1 MKEINITNEILFS
14 SIYLLIILFIGLMI
28 KLRYQKKYPEY
39 KYFVKG
45 LLLKLVGVSAFCIV
59 YLFYYRGGDTIN
71 YFLGSKAIANLLLQN
86 FEIGWEVL
94 LNTDST
100 YNNISSFNY
109 ETGYFPSYM
118 WKSDNTAA
126 VCRFSAPFSLISNNS
141 FFATSFLVASL
152 SYIGIWKIFRLFN
165 SLYSGNTKMLA
176 YIILF
181 LPTLIFW
188 GSGIMKDSYVL
199 GATCWITYNF
209 HQIFILRK
217 KLLINSLFLGLNL
230 FIILNTKAYVILS
243 LIPGMLLWV
252 NSAYLKNAKG
262 ILSKIITIP
271 MLILFVGFGGFY
283 AINNL
288 SSLMGVYGDVDSA
301 IEQAKIIQEDLLR
314 EEQYGNNNYELGEID
329 GSVAGMV
336 TMAPVAIFTAIY
348 RPLPWEIGSPMM
360 VISVFENSILL
371 IMTIFILFRVNPYRI
386 IIIILSEP
394 ILLYSFVFSILFA
407 FGVGIAGTNFGALVR
422 YKVPLI
428 PFYFPMIFLIYKI
441 NIDSKI
447 KNNFF

>member
-71 YFLGSKAIANLLLQN
+71 YFLGAKAIANLLLQN

-126 VCRFSAPFSLISNNS
+126 VSRFSAPFCIISNNS
-141 FFATSFLVASL
+141 FFATSFLVASF

-230 FIILNTKAYVILS
+230 FIILNTKAYVVIS

-283 AINNL
+283 AITNL

-314 EEQYGNNNYELGEID
+314 VEQYGGNNYDLGEID
-329 GSVAGMV
+329 GSVAGMAA
-336 TMAPVAIFTAIY
+336 MAPVAIFTAIY

-360 VISVFENSILL
+360 VIAVIENSILL

-441 NIDSKI
+441 NKDSKNKI
-447 KNNFF
+447 